1 MPVWS
6 VLDWQVPAV
15 KGLFWVLGAFALAVG
30 VSLAFRPGDGYV
42 LLVVPP
48 YRIDFSIGLAVVML
62 VGGFVL
68 LYGLLR
74 LVVHTT
80 RLPEYVRAF
89 RLRQKNEKAQGA
101 LLGALQAWFEG
112 RFSRAEKQA
121 STAWDL
127 GASPAAVSLVAAHA
141 AQRVRNS
148 ERRDLWLKRAD
159 DSGADWRRAAL
170 ATRGELLVE
179 GREFEQAGAVL
190 RELHASG
197 PKHIATLQLLMR
209 AERAQGHWDEVIRIA
224 RLLEKRSGLPGEA
237 IAGILVDARVALLQ
251 RKPNDASTLAA
262 LWRDMP
268 ERERHMPQI
277 ASAAAGAYMRL
288 GDCRSAHRIIEDALA
303 EGWSAQLA
311 LLYGECEDEDAL
323 VRLEKAE
330 GWLKSRPRDWPL
342 LLTLG
347 RLCAQRE
354 LWGKAQSYL
363 EASIAVR
370 PTRTAHIALAQL
382 FDRIGRPHDAN
393 RHYRASADAGLAA
406 ES

>member
-1 MPVWS
+1 MR
-6 VLDWQVPAV
+6 
-15 KGLFWVLGAFALAVG
+15 GLFWVLGAFALAVG
-30 VSLAFRPGDGYV
+30 ISLAFRPGDGYV

-62 VGGFVL
+62 AGGFL
-68 LYGLLR
+68 LAYGLLR
-74 LVVHTT
+74 LLVHTL

-89 RLRQKNEKAQGA
+89 RLRQKNDKAQGA

-112 RFSRAEKQA
+112 RFSRAEKLA
-121 STAWDL
+121 STAWEL
-127 GASPAAVSLVAAHA
+127 GATPAAVSLVAAHA

-179 GREFEQAGAVL
+179 GRDFEKAGAVL
-190 RELHASG
+190 RELHESG

-209 AERAQGHWDEVIRIA
+209 AERALGHWEEVIRIA

-237 IAGILVDARVALLQ
+237 IAGILVNARVALLQ
-251 RKPNDASTLAA
+251 RKANDASTLAA

-268 ERERHMPQI
+268 ERERRMPQI
-277 ASAAAGAYMRL
+277 ASAAAAAYMRL

-323 VRLEKAE
+323 MRLEKAE

-347 RLCAQRE
+347 RLCTQRE

-406 ES
+406 EV

>member
-68 LYGLLR
+68 VYGLLR
-74 LVVHTT
+74 LVVHTM

-112 RFSRAEKQA
+112 RFSRAEKLA

-179 GREFEQAGAVL
+179 GRDFEQAGTVL
-190 RELHASG
+190 RELHDSG

-209 AERAQGHWDEVIRIA
+209 AEQALGHWDEVIRIA

-237 IAGILVDARVALLQ
+237 IAGILVNARVALLQ
-251 RKPNDASTLAA
+251 RKTNDASTLAA

-268 ERERHMPQI
+268 ERERRMPQI
-277 ASAAAGAYMRL
+277 ATTAAGAYMRL

-311 LLYGECEDEDAL
+311 LLYGECDDEDAL
-323 VRLEKAE
+323 LRLEKAE
-330 GWLKSRPRDWPL
+330 GWLKARPRDWPL

-370 PTRTAHIALAQL
+370 PTRSAHIALAQL

-406 ES
+406 EF